1 MNIFTHS
8 RLDDLERSLDV
19 SFDDKSLLELAFVH
33 SSFFA
38 EFPEVYP
45 ESNERLE
52 FLGDALVGLVVA
64 HELYT
69 RFPERPEGQLTQM
82 RAALVSK
89 EALAQVADVL
99 KIGGYLI
106 LGKGET
112 ETGGVERES
121 NRANAFEALIGAI
134 FLDQGYGNAREFT
147 LRVME
152 QPIKAVVSGDAPLK
166 HPKSL
171 LHEVSMSRGY
181 GPPVY
186 KVINQTGADHNREF
200 TVEAVVNG
208 KPVGHGTG
216 GRKALAE
223 REAAREALKAMD
235 VSE

>member
-8 RLDDLERSLDV
+8 RLDALERSLDV

-121 NRANAFEALIGAI
+121 NRALKRSLVRYFWTWAMALRA
-134 FLDQGYGNAREFT
+134 
-147 LRVME
+147 
-152 QPIKAVVSGDAPLK
+152 S
-166 HPKSL
+166 SL
-171 LHEVSMSRGY
+171 
-181 GPPVY
+181 
-186 KVINQTGADHNREF
+186 
-200 TVEAVVNG
+200 
-208 KPVGHGTG
+208 
-216 GRKALAE
+216 
-223 REAAREALKAMD
+223 
-235 VSE
+235 